1 MVGNLKVIIL
11 TATLRNW
18 SQIKKK
24 LKKNEARFL
33 DLDIKIMGGRV
44 RIGLSKKVTH
54 WVFLS
59 SECQKCLVIFR
70 LP

>member
-24 LKKNEARFL
+24 LKKKMRL
-33 DLDIKIMGGRV
+33 DFWI
-44 RIGLSKKVTH
+44 
-54 WVFLS
+54 
-59 SECQKCLVIFR
+59 
-70 LP
+70 